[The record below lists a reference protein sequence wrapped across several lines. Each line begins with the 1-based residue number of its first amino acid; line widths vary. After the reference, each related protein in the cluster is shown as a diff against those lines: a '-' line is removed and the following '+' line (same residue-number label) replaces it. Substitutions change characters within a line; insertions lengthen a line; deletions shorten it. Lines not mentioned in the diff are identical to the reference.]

1 VSAKTAAAAVAHRGD
16 AIKPTPAKAA
26 AAPRRQLGK
35 ILRER
40 GILSE
45 DQLRIA
51 LLEQKR
57 NGEHLGRTLVRLGF
71 VSEATLREALS
82 ENLGQSD
89 IDVSRVVADPAALAL
104 VPKSFA
110 TRFSV
115 LPVSLDRIRR
125 VLTVAV
131 GNPNNVVVL
140 DQLNEMLHGEFTTEA
155 RISSEAEVTR
165 AIDRFY
171 GHELSIDG
179 ILNEIE
185 TGEVDYSSITT
196 ADGGYT
202 QPIIRLI
209 DAIVGDAV
217 SRRASDIHF
226 EPEQGFVRI
235 RYRIDGVLRQIRAL
249 HSKYWSAMLVRIK
262 VMSGMNIAE
271 SRAPQDGRISLH
283 LQGRYIDFRAAAQPT
298 TYGENVVLRI
308 LDKVQSLVALDALGL
323 APDQFEALQLMI
335 RRPDGI
341 LLVTGP
347 TGSGKTTT
355 LYSILKALNHEGVN
369 IMTLEDPV
377 EYPMPMIRQ
386 TSLAEGLKIDFATG
400 IRSMMRQDPDIIL
413 VGEVRDSET
422 ASMALRA
429 AMTGHQVF
437 STLHTNSALGAMAR
451 LLDLGLN
458 PEVLAGNMIGVI
470 AQRLVRRLCTSC
482 KRPYQPNVAQAR
494 LLGIDPDEPH
504 SLFDIVGCEACEQ
517 QGYFGRIALMEVVR
531 FDADLDD
538 LVARRATTRE
548 LRSVATQKGA
558 RTLAQDAIRRVLD
571 GTTTLSEIARTID
584 LTSLEAV
591 ELR

>member
-1 VSAKTAAAAVAHRGD
+1 MSAKTAAAAAAPMGD
-16 AIKPTPAKAA
+16 AVKPTPAKAA

-57 NGEHLGRTLVRLGF
+57 NGEPLGRTLVRLGF

-115 LPVSLDRIRR
+115 LPVALDRIRR

-185 TGEVDYSSITT
+185 TGEVDYASITT

-249 HSKYWSAMLVRIK
+249 HFKYWSAMLVRIK
-262 VMSGMNIAE
+262 VLSGMNIAE

-283 LQGRYIDFRAAAQPT
+283 LQGRYIDFRVAAQPT

-355 LYSILKALNHEGVN
+355 LYSILKALNSEGVN

-386 TSLAEGLKIDFATG
+386 TSLAEGLKIDFASG

-413 VGEVRDSET
+413 VGEVRDSDT

-451 LLDLGLN
+451 LQDLGLN
-458 PEVLAGNMIGVI
+458 PEILAGNMVGVI
-470 AQRLVRRLCTSC
+470 GQRLVRRLCGSC
-482 KRPYQPNVAQAR
+482 KRPYQPNPAEAR
-494 LLGIDPDEPH
+494 LLGLNADDPQPLLEAM
-504 SLFDIVGCEACEQ
+504 GCEACEQ

-531 FDADLDD
+531 FDADLDE
-538 LVARRATTRE
+538 LVARRATLRE

-584 LTSLEAV
+584 LTSLEA
-591 ELR
+591 R

>member
-1 VSAKTAAAAVAHRGD
+1 VSAKSAAAAASRGD
-16 AIKPTPAKAA
+16 ALKPTPATGA

-57 NGEHLGRTLVRLGF
+57 NGEPLGRTLVRLGF

-249 HSKYWSAMLVRIK
+249 HFKYWSAMLVRIK

-283 LQGRYIDFRAAAQPT
+283 LQGRYVDFRVAAQPT

-308 LDKVQSLVALDALGL
+308 LDKIQSLVALDELGL
-323 APDQFEALQLMI
+323 AEDQFEALQLMI

-355 LYSILKALNHEGVN
+355 LYSILKALNTEGVN

-413 VGEVRDSET
+413 VGEVRDSDT

-437 STLHTNSALGAMAR
+437 STLHTNSALGAIAR
-451 LLDLGLN
+451 LQDLGLN

-470 AQRLVRRLCTSC
+470 AQRLVRRLCANC

-494 LLGIDPDEPH
+494 LLGLDPDEPR
-504 SLFDIVGCEACEQ
+504 SLFETAGCEACEQ
-517 QGYFGRIALMEVVR
+517 QGYLGRIALMEVVR
-531 FDADLDD
+531 FDAELDD

-584 LTSLEAV
+584 LTSLEA
-591 ELR
+591 R

>member
-1 VSAKTAAAAVAHRGD
+1 VSAKPAAAAA
-16 AIKPTPAKAA
+16 AATAEAMKPAPAKAA
-26 AAPRRQLGK
+26 VAPRRQLGK

-57 NGEHLGRTLVRLGF
+57 NAEPLGKTLVRLGF

-235 RYRIDGVLRQIRAL
+235 RYRVDGVLRQIRAL

-283 LQGRYIDFRAAAQPT
+283 LQGRYVDFRVAAQPT

-308 LDKVQSLVALDALGL
+308 LDKMQSLVALDALGL

-355 LYSILKALNHEGVN
+355 LYSILKALNSEGVN

-413 VGEVRDSET
+413 VGEVRDAET

-451 LLDLGLN
+451 LQDLGLN
-458 PEVLAGNMIGVI
+458 PEILAGNMIGVI
-470 AQRLVRRLCTSC
+470 GQRLVRRLCTGC
-482 KRPYQPNVAQAR
+482 KQPFQPNVAQAR
-494 LLGIDPDEPH
+494 LLGLDPDEPK
-504 SLFDIVGCEACEQ
+504 SLFEAAGCEACEQ
-517 QGYFGRIALMEVVR
+517 QGYYGRTALMEVVR
-531 FDADLDD
+531 FDADLDE
-538 LVARRATTRE
+538 LVARRATMRE

-584 LTSLEAV
+584 LTSLEA
-591 ELR
+591 R